1 MKYLDERII
10 LTVPNLTIPEDGLYQ
25 YEIGIRDE
33 WLASGPYFVGN
44 CFIPKGSTQRNI
56 DITDIVKNEID
67 FDKSVDFQAEWQVRI
82 KVGEDYFYSNA
93 ETVLPIYRYPNRKA
107 EMETPIELNKDG
119 WYIPSLQGFNYQKK
133 AKMLPHIPYL
143 FTKELSYELW
153 MNNGNMNTTPYL
165 NSGVKKT
172 LDNSSYGIR
181 KNSWTLEDLW
191 KSEGYILPATTY
203 DSTFF
208 ATDDI
213 FTKYFNLTYNISMS
227 RYETIDVSITNSPV
241 FIKNIK
247 YYPMTAGSEEQNVT
261 PTITGKIGS
270 RRMDFICEETVSGD
284 NYNNDYIDLYLQYGD
299 NNDFVNIYPTLIT
312 PFTSAAYYI
321 SFYLTESFLGYGTDL
336 VNIPEGATVVD
347 NTIIF
352 SDLKSGS
359 YNIHLQDL
367 DGNNLENAQ
376 FANNLSMP
384 LTGYINASKIVISDT
399 VNDSTLKTINII
411 DPEQFNGQNTL
422 VLNWTSSS
430 STGVTLKINKYCW
443 SGRINYQI
451 DVTGEHTGITPEK
464 IQVVDEK
471 EKRYYNIQKYI
482 PQKGEIDFSNSEEY
496 DNYGDNWISM
506 NFNEETISENK
517 YTGIEK
523 CTFFIKNKATGEVKT
538 SENYDF
544 YSPNVRSVQVA
555 QPFNETQIIV
565 YVYNSHYDDFK
576 SKIVIDFSKNTD
588 KSIWKLQFKTEGS
601 DFYIES
607 IEIADA
613 LPKDDTFDVATID
626 YCPSRYY
633 LQWRYRYGSMQMQ
646 PFSKAETYSED
657 FTRTE
662 IKNYQDTRRLSGI
675 DIQPKWKLNSAWI
688 PFDLVPYYESL
699 QVSPWVKLYD
709 TKEDQLYDVIL
720 KDTAFTEKTF
730 RNNDRQLWH
739 LEVECEQTDKQNIL
753 Y

>member
-10 LTVPNLTIPEDGLYQ
+10 LTVPNLTIAEDGLYQ

-33 WLASGPYFVGN
+33 WLVDGPYFVGN
-44 CFIPKGSTQRNI
+44 CFITKGSTQRNI

-119 WYIPSLQGFNYQKK
+119 WYIPSLQGFNAQKK

-143 FTKELSYELW
+143 STKKLSYELW

-172 LDNSSYGIR
+172 LNNESYGIR

-208 ATDDI
+208 STDDI
-213 FTKYFNLTYNISMS
+213 FTKYFDLTYDISLG
-227 RYETIDVSITNSPV
+227 RYEIINFYITNSPV
-241 FIKNIK
+241 FINNIK
-247 YYPMTAGSEEQNVT
+247 YFPMTAGSEEQNVT

-270 RRMDFICEETVSGD
+270 RSMDFIYNETVSGD
-284 NYNNDYIDLYLQYGD
+284 NYNSDYIDLYLQYGD
-299 NNDFVNIYPTLIT
+299 NNDFVNIYPTLVT
-312 PFTSAAYYI
+312 PFTSAAYHI

-336 VNIPEGATVVD
+336 VEIPEGATVVD
-347 NTIIF
+347 NTITF
-352 SDLKSGS
+352 SDLTNSV
-359 YNIHLQDL
+359 YNIHLQDS

-376 FANNLSMP
+376 FSGNLSIP
-384 LTGYINASKIVISDT
+384 IAGYANAAKIVICDI
-399 VNDSTLKTINII
+399 VNDSILKTINII
-411 DPEQFNGQNTL
+411 DSEQFNGQNTL
-422 VLNWTSSS
+422 ELSWTSST

-451 DVTGEHTGITPEK
+451 DVTGEHTGTTPEK

-471 EKRYYNIQKYI
+471 EKKYYNIQKYI

-496 DNYGDNWISM
+496 DNFGDNWISM

-517 YTGIEK
+517 FAGIEK
-523 CTFFIKNKATGEVKT
+523 CTFFIKNKATGDVIT

-544 YSPNVRSVQVA
+544 YSPDVRSVQVA

-565 YVYNSHYDDFK
+565 YVYNSHYDDYK

-588 KSIWKLQFKTEGS
+588 KSIWTLQFKTEGS

-613 LPKDDTFDVATID
+613 LPKDNTFDVATID
-626 YCPSRYY
+626 YCPARYY
-633 LQWRYRYGSMQMQ
+633 LQWRDRYGSMQMQ

-675 DIQPKWKLNSAWI
+675 SIQPKWKLNSAWI

-709 TKEDQLYDVIL
+709 TKEDKLYDVIL
-720 KDTAFTEKTF
+720 KDTAFTEQTF
-730 RNNDRQLWH
+730 RNNNRQLWH
-739 LEVECEQTDKQNIL
+739 MEIEVEQTDKQNIL

>member
-10 LTVPNLTIPEDGLYQ
+10 LTVPNLTIAEDGLYQ

-33 WLASGPYFVGN
+33 WLTDGPYFVGN

-56 DITDIVKNEID
+56 DITDIVKNEIN

-119 WYIPSLQGFNYQKK
+119 WYIPSLQGFNAQKK

-143 FTKELSYELW
+143 STKELSYELW

-208 ATDDI
+208 STDDI
-213 FTKYFNLTYNISMS
+213 FTKYFDLTYDISLG
-227 RYETIDVSITNSPV
+227 RYEIINLYITNSPV
-241 FIKNIK
+241 FINNIK
-247 YYPMTAGSEEQNVT
+247 YFPMTAGSEEQNVT

-270 RRMDFICEETVSGD
+270 RRMDFIYKETVSGD
-284 NYNNDYIDLYLQYGD
+284 NYDNDYIDWYLQYGE
-299 NNDFVNIYPTLIT
+299 NNDFVNIYPTLVT
-312 PFTSAAYYI
+312 PFTSAAYHI
-321 SFYLTESFLGYGTDL
+321 SFYLAESFLGYGTDL
-336 VNIPEGATVVD
+336 VEIPEGATVVD
-347 NTIIF
+347 NTITF
-352 SDLKSGS
+352 SDLTNSV
-359 YNIHLQDL
+359 YNIHLQDS

-376 FANNLSMP
+376 LGGNLSMP
-384 LTGYINASKIVISDT
+384 ITGYANAAKIVIGDI
-399 VNDSTLKTINII
+399 VNDSILKTINII
-411 DPEQFNGQNTL
+411 DSEQFNGQNTL
-422 VLNWTSSS
+422 ELSWTSST

-451 DVTGEHTGITPEK
+451 DVTGEHTGATPEK

-482 PQKGEIDFSNSEEY
+482 PQKEEIDFSNSEEY
-496 DNYGDNWISM
+496 DNFGDNWISM
-506 NFNEETISENK
+506 IFNEETISENK
-517 YTGIEK
+517 YAGIEK
-523 CTFFIKNKATGEVKT
+523 CTFFIKNKTTGDVLI

-544 YSPNVRSVQVA
+544 YSPDVRSVQVA

-565 YVYNSHYDDFK
+565 YVYNSHYDDYK

-588 KSIWKLQFKTEGS
+588 KSIWTLQFKTEGS

-613 LPKDDTFDVATID
+613 LPKDNTFDVATID
-626 YCPSRYY
+626 YCPARYY
-633 LQWRYRYGSMQMQ
+633 LQWRDRYGSMQMQ
-646 PFSKAETYSED
+646 PFNKAETYSED

-675 DIQPKWKLNSAWI
+675 DIQPKWKLKSAWI

-730 RNNDRQLWH
+730 RNNDRQLWS